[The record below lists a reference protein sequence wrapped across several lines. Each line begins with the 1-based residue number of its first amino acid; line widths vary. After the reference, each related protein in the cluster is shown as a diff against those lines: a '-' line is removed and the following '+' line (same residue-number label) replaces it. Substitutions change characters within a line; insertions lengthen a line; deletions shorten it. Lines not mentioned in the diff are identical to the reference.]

1 MIVPEVGPNDAYRLG
16 IHMVLSVRLPDRPG
30 ALGAVA
36 SRIGSLGANITD
48 IVIAGR
54 DDDAVEDTFHL
65 TLPASDDID
74 LVALLHAELA
84 EVDGVSV
91 QGWHSASCCHAG

>member
-1 MIVPEVGPNDAYRLG
+1 MTLPEVGVAPTYCRG
-16 IHMVLSVRLPDRPG
+16 VHMVLSVRLPDRPG

-48 IVIAGR
+48 VVISGHGEQT
-54 DDDAVEDTFHL
+54 VEDLFHL
-65 TLPASDDID
+65 TLPPSDHID
-74 LVALLHAELA
+74 LVDLLHTELA

-91 QGWHSASCCHAG
+91 QGWRSATCCGD